1 MQNITL
7 SNCINSL
14 TRALSLGLLSMTM
27 VPLQIDA
34 AEIEEIVVKASYR
47 EIALEKNDGSLL
59 VLNEEQLKAE
69 PIKHLE
75 QLSFL
80 VPNLN
85 FALSDGRPRYFQI
98 RGIGE
103 QSGYEGTP
111 NSSVGLMIDDI
122 DFSGQG
128 GISSSFDMEQ
138 IEVHRGPQGS
148 RMGANA
154 LAGMIYMRSKEPTE
168 IFSGLS
174 ELTVGSD
181 GISSF
186 GLAFGGPFENNP
198 DAKYRFSIRQD
209 QSDGFRK
216 NSYLNR
222 DDTTGKDELTA
233 RFKLSYRLNEDTD
246 LKFLM
251 QKSDFEAMS
260 DSWTTDGSLNTLS
273 DKPGFDSQDSDAYG
287 LKINHVA
294 EGFSFQSL
302 TSGTSSDIIVSYD
315 ADWSNPIDNAPY
327 IYDFFSE
334 TLRSRRSFNQEFRLL
349 SDPIGEETGQN
360 FAWVLGA
367 YYLDLSE
374 RNDITDLGTYSNPF
388 SPWPPYIQNV
398 TGTRNYDSENKALFG
413 TFDYLLSETLSLSF
427 GMRWEDWEAN
437 YNDTFGEE
445 FSPSDQMLGGKMS
458 LIKDWSDE
466 INLYASIGR
475 GYKAG
480 GFNLGT
486 GFSENLYSDRLIYD
500 PEYLWNYELGI
511 NRQFDDSSTNLD
523 LVVFYSDRK
532 DQQVMA
538 STQVDPN
545 DPNTFTFLTQNAA
558 SGENYGMELS
568 IKSKPSDALSLFAS
582 FGLLKTKVNYLDL
595 TNEQNGRAQAHA
607 PEKSYALGMRWT
619 PAESIYVGLDVN
631 GKSDFYYSDSH
642 NNRSSSYT
650 LANLVIGYEKEQWN
664 YEFWVRNLFDEYY
677 SLRGFYFGN
686 VPPSFPRTLFERQGD
701 LRHMG
706 IAIRYEF

>member
-7 SNCINSL
+7 SNCINPYFKTLMIGLISI
-14 TRALSLGLLSMTM
+14 ALI
-27 VPLQIDA
+27 PLHIDA
-34 AEIEEIVVKASYR
+34 TEIEEIIVKGSYR
-47 EIALEKNDGSLL
+47 EISLEKNDGSLF

-80 VPNLN
+80 IPNLN

-154 LAGMIYMRSKEPTE
+154 LAGMIYMRAKDPTE
-168 IFSGLS
+168 VFSGLS
-174 ELTVGSD
+174 ELMVGSD
-181 GISSF
+181 GIRST
-186 GLAFGGPFENNP
+186 GLAFGGPFKDNP
-198 DAKYRFSIRQD
+198 DAQYRISIRQD
-209 QSDGFRK
+209 KSDGFRE

-233 RFKLSYRLNEDTD
+233 RFKLNYQLNESTD
-246 LKFLM
+246 LKLLF

-273 DKPGFDSQDSDAYG
+273 DKPGFDSQDSNSYG
-287 LKINHVA
+287 MRIYHER
-294 EGFSFQSL
+294 EGVSFQSL
-302 TSGTSSDIIVSYD
+302 TSGTNSDILISYD
-315 ADWSNPIDNAPY
+315 ADWSNPIDSAPY
-327 IYDFFSE
+327 TYDFFSE
-334 TLRSRRSFNQEFRLL
+334 TLRSRKSFNQEFRLL
-349 SDPIGEETGQN
+349 SDPLSFESNQT

-374 RNDITDLGTYSNPF
+374 RNDITDLGTYINP
-388 SPWPPYIQNV
+388 SSTRPPYIKNV
-398 TGTRNYDSENKALFG
+398 TGTRNYDSKNKALFG
-413 TFDYLLSETLSLSF
+413 SFDYLLSETLTLSF

-437 YNDTFGEE
+437 YSDTFGEQ
-445 FSPSDQMLGGKMS
+445 FNPDDQMLGGKLS
-458 LIKDWSDE
+458 LTKAWSDE
-466 INLYASIGR
+466 TNVYASVGR
-475 GYKAG
+475 GYKSG

-486 GFSENLYSDRLIYD
+486 GFSDELYADALIYD
-500 PEYLWNYELGI
+500 PEYLWNYEVGI
-511 NRQFDDSSTNLD
+511 NRQFSGSDTNLD
-523 LVVFYSDRK
+523 AVIFYSDRK

-558 SGENYGMELS
+558 SGKNYGMELS
-568 IKSKPSDALSLFAS
+568 IKSQPIDALNVYAS
-582 FGLLKTKVNYLDL
+582 IGLLKTKVNYLDL
-595 TNEQNGRAQAHA
+595 TNAQNGRAQAHA
-607 PEKSYALGMRWT
+607 PERTFAIGMRWY
-619 PAESIYVGLDVN
+619 PLESLYLGFDVN

-642 NNRSSSYT
+642 DNQSSSYT
-650 LANLVIGYEKEQWN
+650 LANLVMGYQMEQWN
-664 YEFWVRNLFDEYY
+664 YEFWIRNLFDEYY

-686 VPPSFPRTLFERQGD
+686 VPPTFPRTLFERQGD

-706 IAIRYEF
+706 ISIRYEF

>member
-1 MQNITL
+1 
-7 SNCINSL
+7 
-14 TRALSLGLLSMTM
+14 
-27 VPLQIDA
+27 
-34 AEIEEIVVKASYR
+34 
-47 EIALEKNDGSLL
+47 
-59 VLNEEQLKAE
+59 
-69 PIKHLE
+69 
-75 QLSFL
+75 
-80 VPNLN
+80 
-85 FALSDGRPRYFQI
+85 
-98 RGIGE
+98 
-103 QSGYEGTP
+103 
-111 NSSVGLMIDDI
+111 
-122 DFSGQG
+122 
-128 GISSSFDMEQ
+128 
-138 IEVHRGPQGS
+138 
-148 RMGANA
+148 
-154 LAGMIYMRSKEPTE
+154 
-168 IFSGLS
+168 
-174 ELTVGSD
+174 
-181 GISSF
+181 
-186 GLAFGGPFENNP
+186 
-198 DAKYRFSIRQD
+198 
-209 QSDGFRK
+209 
-216 NSYLNR
+216 
-222 DDTTGKDELTA
+222 
-233 RFKLSYRLNEDTD
+233 
-246 LKFLM
+246 M

-287 LKINHVA
+287 LKINHET

-558 SGENYGMELS
+558 SGENYGCLLYTS
-568 IKSKPSDALSLFAS
+568 PS
-582 FGLLKTKVNYLDL
+582 
-595 TNEQNGRAQAHA
+595 
-607 PEKSYALGMRWT
+607 
-619 PAESIYVGLDVN
+619 
-631 GKSDFYYSDSH
+631 
-642 NNRSSSYT
+642 
-650 LANLVIGYEKEQWN
+650 
-664 YEFWVRNLFDEYY
+664 
-677 SLRGFYFGN
+677 
-686 VPPSFPRTLFERQGD
+686 PRD
-701 LRHMG
+701 
-706 IAIRYEF
+706 